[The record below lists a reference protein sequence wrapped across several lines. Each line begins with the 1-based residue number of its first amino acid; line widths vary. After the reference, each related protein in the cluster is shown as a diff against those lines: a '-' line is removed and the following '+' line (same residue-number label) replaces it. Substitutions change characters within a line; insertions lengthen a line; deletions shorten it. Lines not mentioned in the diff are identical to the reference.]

1 MSARVLAALPLGAL
15 GLFAS
20 TAFAQGAS
28 VSAPGAAGQEALAV
42 LVDADGA
49 VRARVCA
56 AGKPCDAAGAPD
68 VTKPQDR
75 GHAKGAVAR
84 VIPLEGG
91 RALVR
96 VAPKSGAGFNMLLA
110 APPAGQG
117 DAPIVFWSGEVD
129 VPKGEPGEAR
139 ANVVLEQPG
148 PRGVRVVLGQHRD
161 DVSVCGRAALT
172 NAQVLDPA
180 TLRFEKGVAVVE
192 GGLSEAERAKATK
205 LTAARVD
212 GASPARPLR
221 LLVMRSASSSIE
233 GAVGALSDG
242 DLDTTWSEAKTGDG
256 RGEFVTFTSASEVP
270 VAGLE
275 IAVRPARESPKGA
288 APRELFVATDDKVFA
303 VTLPEDAWSRP
314 PHTRYAVSFPEPV
327 RSNCVALVLG
337 AAYPRGGK
345 DADITLAEVT
355 ARTPYDEMDLPAL
368 VGALAG
374 GGERAR
380 GAGAMLE
387 HGGLAAAR
395 AVIAAYDKLDDAAKE
410 LGRRVVDQAPC
421 AEQTPFYAARFAFG
435 AAHGRRD
442 GAAPGDI
449 SPDFIHARD
458 RLRMCKQDGAVALVK
473 LVGDPDD
480 KTRAAAA
487 EELPVISPAAAV
499 PALLDAITALD
510 AAPAP
515 KGGVKRGGARA
526 DLVGALAT
534 AARSDRARIAV
545 ALELEPARFASRPP
559 AVRAALLRAVG
570 PGLPKAE
577 GGAAAFASLA
587 QPGSPFELRYLL
599 QAPAAELA
607 RGGDARAADFLR
619 TSLADAD
626 AHVRRRAAE
635 VAARVP
641 ALSADLARAA
651 DDTDVRVREGAIEA
665 IAAGHTAAAAA
676 DPLARR
682 LADDD
687 WPFVRAAAARALAD
701 APANPGVDA
710 HLAKAL
716 ADASPDVRGAAA
728 DSLGARHAASAAP
741 ALRDLASNAG
751 QSPDVRAHAI
761 SALGSL
767 CDHESVSTLSA
778 IALRARDQ
786 TDEIARR
793 LAPATLAALAAL
805 GPPDLAARLAPLLA
819 KDTPGPVRELAR
831 ATLKSPPSCR

>member
-1 MSARVLAALPLGAL
+1 M
-15 GLFAS
+15 
-20 TAFAQGAS
+20 
-28 VSAPGAAGQEALAV
+28 SAPGGAGQQALAV
-42 LVDADGA
+42 LVDDAGA
-49 VRARVCA
+49 VHARVCA
-56 AGKPCDAAGAPD
+56 AGTPCNAAGATE
-68 VTKPQDR
+68 VTKPEDR
-75 GHAKGAVAR
+75 GRAKGSAPR
-84 VIPLEGG
+84 VIQLEGG

-96 VAPKSGAGFNMLLA
+96 VAPKSGTGFNMLLA
-110 APPAGQG
+110 APPTGEG
-117 DAPIVFWSGEVD
+117 NDPIVFWSGDVD
-129 VPKGEPGEAR
+129 VPKGEVGEAR
-139 ANVVLEQPG
+139 ANVVLEQPS
-148 PRGVRVVLGQHRD
+148 PRGVRVVLGLHRD
-161 DVSVCGRAALT
+161 DVSICGRAALT

-180 TLRFEKGVAVVE
+180 TLRFQKGVAVVE
-192 GGLSEAERAKATK
+192 GGLSDAERAKATK

-212 GASPARPLR
+212 AAPPARPLR

-242 DLDTTWSEAKTGDG
+242 DLDTTWSEAKSGDG
-256 RGEFVTFTSASEVP
+256 RGEFVTFASASEVP
-270 VAGLE
+270 VSALE
-275 IAVRPARESPKGA
+275 IAVRPARENPKGA
-288 APRELFVATDDKVFA
+288 APRELFVATEDKVFA

-314 PHTRYAVSFPEPV
+314 PPTRDAVSFPEPV

-345 DADITLAEVT
+345 DAEVTLAEVT
-355 ARTPYDEMDLPAL
+355 AKTPYDEMDLPAL

-387 HGGLAAAR
+387 RGGAAAAR
-395 AVIAAYDKLDDAAKE
+395 AVMATYDKLDDAAKE

-421 AEQTPFYAARFAFG
+421 AEQAPFYAARFAFG
-435 AAHGRRD
+435 AAHGKRD

-458 RLRMCKQDGAVALVK
+458 RLRMCKQDGAVALAK
-473 LVGDPDD
+473 LIGDPDD

-499 PALLDAITALD
+499 PALLDAIAAFD

-515 KGGVKRGGARA
+515 KGGVKRGGVKA
-526 DLVGALAT
+526 DLVGALAV

-545 ALELEPARFASRPP
+545 ALELEPARFASRSPS
-559 AVRAALLRAVG
+559 VRAALLRAVG
-570 PGLPKAE
+570 PGLAKAE

-587 QPGSPFELRYLL
+587 QPGAPFELRYLL

-607 RGGDARAADFLR
+607 RGGDARAADYLR
-619 TSLADAD
+619 ASLTADAD

-641 ALSADLARAA
+641 ALSAELARAV
-651 DDTDVRVREGAIEA
+651 DDADVRVREGAIEA
-665 IAAGHTAAAAA
+665 IAAAHTGDSATGA
-676 DPLARR
+676 LSGR
-682 LADDD
+682 LAADD

-701 APANPGVDA
+701 APASPAVDA
-710 HLAKAL
+710 GLAKAL
-716 ADASPDVRGAAA
+716 EDASPDVRGAAA
-728 DSLGARHAASAAP
+728 DSLGARHVASAAP
-741 ALRDLASNAG
+741 ALREVASNAA

-761 SALGSL
+761 SALGTL
-767 CDHESVSTLSA
+767 CDRESTSALTA

-786 TDEIARR
+786 TDEVARR

-805 GPPDLAARLAPLLA
+805 GPPDLATRLGPLLA

-831 ATLKSPPSCR
+831 ATLKSPASCK